1 MRIEIK
7 EKKLFSKLI
16 KNKFDLNISSSKV
29 NAICSN
35 SKLIEENDIFIP
47 LKGNVVD
54 GHNYIKEAIN
64 KKASLILS
72 EIKIDNRKIVNVGS
86 TRGALNDLAREW
98 LSFFKRPVIAITGSN
113 GKTTTK
119 ELIKK
124 IFNKNKQTNC
134 TLGNFNSSV
143 GLPMNLFSFS
153 VDNHPIIL
161 EMGASQKDE
170 IEYLCKIAKPDY
182 SLITN
187 IQNAHIGNFK
197 CEVDLIET
205 KTAIFKN
212 TNINGFIIKN
222 DDDKNIANYDC
233 NVRNKINF
241 GFKNTNVDFFG
252 EYRVNPN
259 GNYLTV
265 NGKSIKNI
273 INLTQILAKNML
285 AAYSLASVYGISH
298 DMIAEAFEE
307 FQIPNGRGNLIKKNN
322 YTIIDDTYNANLESF
337 KMGIKNVSNI
347 NCIGKKYIIIGDM
360 KELGVH
366 SEKKHKELGKFIEKL
381 KINYVLGFGES
392 IQSTIDI
399 IKNNQIFSKY
409 FKEKNNLIFFLK
421 KQIQKGDILYFKA
434 SRSLKFENIIKK
446 L

>member
-1 MRIEIK
+1 MRIEIT

-16 KNKFDLNISSSKV
+16 KNKFDLNISPSKV

-35 SKLIEENDIFIP
+35 SKLIEENDIFVP
-47 LKGNVVD
+47 LKGSRVD
-54 GHNYIKEAIN
+54 GHNYIREAIN

-72 EIKIDNRKIVNVGS
+72 EKQMENPKIINVQS
-86 TRGALNDLAREW
+86 SRETLNDLAREW
-98 LSFFKRPVIAITGSN
+98 ISFFKKPVIAITGSN

-119 ELIKK
+119 ELVKK
-124 IFNKNKQTNC
+124 IFDKEKQTNC
-134 TLGNFNSSV
+134 TLGNFNSTI

-153 VDNHPIIL
+153 ICKYPMIL
-161 EMGASQKDE
+161 EMGANQKDE

-197 CEVDLIET
+197 SQNDLIET

-212 TNINGFIIKN
+212 TNKNGFIIIN
-222 DDDKNIANYDC
+222 EDDKNISNYDC
-233 NVRNKINF
+233 NIRNKINF
-241 GFKNTNVDFFG
+241 GFNNSNVDFFG
-252 EYRVNPN
+252 EYKGSSKKP
-259 GNYLTV
+259 YLIV
-265 NGKSIKNI
+265 NGKNIKNI
-273 INLTQILAKNML
+273 INLNQILAKNML
-285 AAYSLASVYGISH
+285 AAYSLASAYGISH
-298 DMIAEAFEE
+298 DMIAEAFED
-307 FQIPNGRGNLIKKNN
+307 FKIPNGRGNLIRKNN
-322 YTIIDDTYNANLESF
+322 YIIIDDTYNANLESS
-337 KMGIKNVSNI
+337 KMGIKNLSNM

-360 KELGVH
+360 KELGIH

-381 KINYVLGFGES
+381 NINYVLGFGDS
-392 IQSTIDI
+392 IKITTDAIN
-399 IKNNQIFSKY
+399 NNQIFSKF
-409 FKEKNNLIFFLK
+409 FKDKNDLIFFLK